1 MKRPSPKRSLAPL
14 LLTLLVLASAGR
26 AAEPPRLVIII
37 DDLGYGL
44 DVGRRATALPGKIN
58 LSILPETP
66 NGALLAR
73 LGIAE
78 GKEIL
83 LHAPMSNLN
92 DRPLGGGGLT
102 ETMTEQQLRQ
112 ALAASLE
119 STPGVRG
126 VNNHMGSLLT
136 ARRQPMEWVMDEL
149 AKRGLYYVD
158 SRTTAQSLAASVAD
172 EYGVPNLSRSVFL
185 DNVQEYGAIHRKFT
199 RLLALADRN
208 GIAIAIG
215 HPHRETLT
223 YLHSQLPAAEAMGYR
238 LSLISE
244 VLAPRLAAMAGDR
257 AAAGAAADKTAAV
270 VTAASD

>member
-1 MKRPSPKRSLAPL
+1 MVLAPAAR
-14 LLTLLVLASAGR
+14 T
-26 AAEPPRLVIII
+26 AEPQPRLVIII
-37 DDLGYGL
+37 DDLGYHL
-44 DVGRRATALPGKIN
+44 ETGRRAAALPGKLN

-66 NGALLAR
+66 SGAAVAR
-73 LGIAE
+73 LGLAA

-102 ETMTEQQLRQ
+102 ETMTEQQLRH

-199 RLLALADRN
+199 QLLALADRN

-244 VLAPRLAAMAGDR
+244 VLAPRLAAMAGDPAAVD
-257 AAAGAAADKTAAV
+257 AAAVDAAADETAAV
-270 VTAASD
+270 VTGASD